1 MRLFRVGNK
10 GPNSSWVF
18 ADDEQEA
25 GDIYFRNSST
35 RKRENIRICHEC
47 NFSDFPKT
55 DIEQVNVK
63 GVACVAINGGVQ
75 NFNDLIRQIQGEQL
89 PEATQTWVV
98 SDNGQVV
105 KG

>member
-18 ADDEQEA
+18 ADNEQEA

-35 RKRENIRICHEC
+35 RKRENVKVYQEC

-63 GVACVAINGGVQ
+63 GVASIRMSGGVSSFTDIVKQ
-75 NFNDLIRQIQGEQL
+75 WEGQEL
-89 PEATQTWVV
+89 PKATQTWVV
-98 SDNGQVV
+98 SDNGQRL